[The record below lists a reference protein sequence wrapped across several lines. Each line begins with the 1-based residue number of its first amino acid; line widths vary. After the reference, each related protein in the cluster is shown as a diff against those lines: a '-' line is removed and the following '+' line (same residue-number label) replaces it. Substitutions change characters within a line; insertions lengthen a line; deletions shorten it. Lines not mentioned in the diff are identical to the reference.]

1 MKSRSILNPRPTFQ
15 SPSRNF
21 ESVNVMGEKVML
33 FLLKI
38 RWRIHIKKDGLNRK
52 NWNFS
57 RGRKKQHVQ
66 IPGVK

>member
-1 MKSRSILNPRPTFQ
+1 MKSRSILNPRSTFQ

-21 ESVNVMGEKVML
+21 ESVNVLGEKVML

-38 RWRIHIKKDGLNRK
+38 RWRIHTKKDGLKRK

>member
-1 MKSRSILNPRPTFQ
+1 MKFRSILNPRPTCQ

-21 ESVNVMGEKVML
+21 ESANVLGEKVML

-38 RWRIHIKKDGLNRK
+38 RWRIHTKKDGLKRK